1 MEKMPAQ
8 ANQGKGA
15 GISSTVDGTPV
26 AGAAAVGMSAVPQ
39 PAGAARGVKRTF
51 SSFKHRNYQLWFS
64 GQLISVIG
72 TWMQSIAQGWLVY
85 QISHSELALGLVS
98 FAAAIPVLF
107 ITPWG
112 GVVVDAVPRR
122 TLLVVTQTV
131 TMLLAFVLAALTFTN
146 TVQVWHIMLLAV
158 ILGVVNAFDAPARQ
172 AIVVDLV
179 GREDMTNAIALN
191 SMMFNGARVIGPALG
206 GLLLAWLGTGWCFL
220 INGLSFLAVIAGLV
234 AMVVPVRQ
242 VTRRIEQPLRQ
253 FGQGL
258 AYARAHRD
266 ILGLLVLAAVMS
278 IFGMA
283 YGALLPA
290 FVDKVLHTN
299 ASGYGAI
306 NALIGVGA
314 LSGAFLL
321 ASNDFYGG
329 RGRILLWANLVYP
342 LVLGLFAFNTNF
354 PLALLLAFG
363 LGFGFMLQ
371 GNNMNSLLQLNVDDA
386 MRGRVMS
393 LYTLSFFGLSPFG
406 SLLAGFIGERLPLS
420 LTVAINAGVMLLGMA
435 VIHLLIPQVRRMK

>member
-1 MEKMPAQ
+1 MMRA
-8 ANQGKGA
+8 
-15 GISSTVDGTPV
+15 
-26 AGAAAVGMSAVPQ
+26 
-39 PAGAARGVKRTF
+39 F
-51 SSFKHRNYQLWFS
+51 SSFKHRNYQLWFG
-64 GQLISVIG
+64 GQLVSVIG

-85 QISHSELALGLVS
+85 QISHSEFALGLVS

-112 GVVVDAVPRR
+112 GVIVDVVPRR
-122 TLLVVTQTV
+122 TLLVITQTV
-131 TMLLAFVLAALTFTN
+131 TMILAFVLAALAFTN
-146 TVQVWHIMLLAV
+146 TVQVWHIMVLAV
-158 ILGVVNAFDAPARQ
+158 ILGIVNSFDAPARQ

-191 SMMFNGARVIGPALG
+191 SMMFNGARVVGPALG
-206 GLLLAWLGTGWCFL
+206 GFLLAWLGSAWCFTV
-220 INGLSFLAVIAGLV
+220 NGISFLAVIAGLL
-234 AMVVPVRQ
+234 AMRMPARAM
-242 VTRRIEQPLRQ
+242 TPRIEHPLRR
-253 FGQGL
+253 FGEGL

-278 IFGMA
+278 TFGMA
-283 YGALLPA
+283 YSALLPA

-314 LSGAFLL
+314 LSGAFLM
-321 ASNDFYGG
+321 AVNDFYGK
-329 RGRILLWANLVYP
+329 RGRILLVANLVYP
-342 LVLGLFAFNTNF
+342 LVLALFAYNGNF

-371 GNNMNSLLQLNVDDA
+371 GNNMNSLLQLRVDDA

-406 SLLAGFIGERLPLS
+406 SLLAGLLGEWLPLS
-420 LTVAINAGVMLLGMA
+420 LAITINAGIMLVGMA
-435 VIHLLIPQVRRMK
+435 VIHFLIPEVRRTK